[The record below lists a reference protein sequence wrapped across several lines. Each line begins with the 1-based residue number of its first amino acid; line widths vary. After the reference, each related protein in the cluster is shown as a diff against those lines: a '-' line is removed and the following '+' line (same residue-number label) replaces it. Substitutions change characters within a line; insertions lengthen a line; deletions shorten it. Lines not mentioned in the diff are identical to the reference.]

1 MPNYAPEIT
10 GVIVDLEESLLGA
23 IMLHA
28 QHYRTRA
35 AINEVMSILK
45 PSDFRGYIHTHRPD
59 QWIWRSRVYY
69 AMTLCDLPPTELNV
83 AVQLQQMN
91 MLHNNDCSLLA
102 HCIYVCPCSLDY
114 MQYAKQLKDFSVKQQ
129 VKYHADKGDLRK
141 VRQLAT
147 IRHRKGFEI

>member
-45 PSDFRGYIHTHRPD
+45 PSDFRGCETADRPF
-59 QWIWRSRVYY
+59 QMVWRARFYY
-69 AMTLCDLPPTELNV
+69 AMMVCEYPPTELNV
-83 AVQLQQMN
+83 AIQLQKLN
-91 MLHNNDCSLLA
+91 MLNEYDCALLA
-102 HCIYVCPCSLDY
+102 RCIYMCPCSLDY

-141 VRQLAT
+141 VRELTT
-147 IRHRKGFEI
+147 IRHRRGFEI